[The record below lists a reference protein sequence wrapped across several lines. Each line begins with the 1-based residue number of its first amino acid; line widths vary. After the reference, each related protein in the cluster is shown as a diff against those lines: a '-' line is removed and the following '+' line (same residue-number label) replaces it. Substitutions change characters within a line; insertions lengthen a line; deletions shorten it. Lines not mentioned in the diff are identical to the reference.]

1 MPEFPILKSN
11 KKPTLSNMK
20 PTSFDRSNVR
30 LINSE
35 IELALRSISIKYG
48 VRIEIGSS
56 RFSATEITTK
66 VKVAVVSE
74 SGAVLS
80 KEAKVWEIMAPTNG
94 ITLKV
99 GDRFKVRTSPLIF
112 TVKGWNTR
120 SPKFPI
126 QAEAGGKNYKL

>member
-1 MPEFPILKSN
+1 
-11 KKPTLSNMK
+11 MK
-20 PTSFDRSNVR
+20 TTSFERSTVR

-35 IELALRSISIKYG
+35 IESALQSISIKYG
-48 VRIEIGSS
+48 LRIEIGSS

-74 SGAVLS
+74 SGTVLS
-80 KEAKVWEIMAPTNG
+80 KEAKVWDIMAPTNG

-99 GDRFKVRTSPLIF
+99 GDRFKVRSSSLIF

-126 QAEAGGKNYKL
+126 QAEAGGKSYKLGVSTVKFSEKV